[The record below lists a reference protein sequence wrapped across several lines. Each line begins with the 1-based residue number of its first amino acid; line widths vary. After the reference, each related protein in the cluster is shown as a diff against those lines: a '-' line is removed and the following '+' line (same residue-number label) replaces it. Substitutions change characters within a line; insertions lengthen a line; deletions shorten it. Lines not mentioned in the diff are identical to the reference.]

1 MQVLKEKSFQ
11 PRILY
16 LVKLSFTYKGGI
28 KAFPEKL
35 KLRESITTKPAL
47 QGMLTGVLKAKMKTH
62 CPVT

>member
-1 MQVLKEKSFQ
+1 MKEKNFQ

-28 KAFPEKL
+28 KAFPDKL

-47 QGMLTGVLKAKMKTH
+47 QGRLTGVLEAEMKTYYS
-62 CPVT
+62 VA